1 MRKVLA
7 AMVLGMLLCA
17 ATTAP
22 SPHSNG
28 LVYTSP
34 SGYSVEIPEDWE
46 YGTGLMGAD
55 LFAIAPP
62 DEGQEY
68 GTANFNVMVGDSG
81 GLTLD
86 QFYDASLSGLESIVD
101 GLKIDDSGNTDLGG
115 MKAKWHIYT
124 YPHYKMDLKVL
135 QYVAVDGPTV
145 YVLTFTTGEKDYNHY
160 KSTFKD
166 VVDSFKMVS
175 DQKPVQTSFQ
185 PAEAGFRLGSDWLM
199 ERKSI
204 EAITFLTRAS
214 VD

>member
-7 AMVLGMLLCA
+7 AIFLGGVLCA

-22 SPHSNG
+22 NHDSNG

-34 SGYSVEIPEDWE
+34 SGYSVEIPESWE

-55 LFAIAPP
+55 VFAIAPP
-62 DEGQEY
+62 SEGQEY

-86 QFYDASLSGLESIVD
+86 QFYDASLSGLESIVE
-101 GLKIDDSGNTDLGG
+101 GLKIDQSGNTDLGG
-115 MKAKWHIYT
+115 MKAKWHVYT
-124 YPHYKMDLKVL
+124 YPHYKVDLKVL
-135 QYVAVDGPTV
+135 QYVAIDGPTV
-145 YVLTFTTGEKDYNHY
+145 YVLTFTTGTKDYDHFKPTFDTVV
-160 KSTFKD
+160 KSFE
-166 VVDSFKMVS
+166 MVTE
-175 DQKPVQTSFQ
+175 KEPVHTSFQ

-204 EAITFLTRAS
+204 EAITYLTP
-214 VD
+214 VV